1 MKKDDNITKNKSN
14 GEYYFIKP
22 FEIVSSYTS
31 FIDTWK
37 IANKVCKEIEDVS
50 DTTLLQSYSD
60 ETKFGFISYSNWKSK
75 NSFIKS
81 NTENTVLGY
90 HNTLNGSDA
99 KSAAQYLYKLK
110 SGEKYSVSKWKSKTA
125 KVFMF
130 DTDMTKDDSIM
141 EFWNSARSKEN
152 GCIQSSYLYR
162 SIYKDAKF
170 RYIGFIYLRRG
181 SANEINLLSEKNE
194 SNNNNTGFILNTSFY
209 NVIKRIN
216 QNTKPLKTITQ

>member
-1 MKKDDNITKNKSN
+1 MKKEDNILKYKSN

-50 DTTLLQSYSD
+50 ETTLLQSYSD

-99 KSAAQYLYKLK
+99 KYAAQYLYKLK
-110 SGEKYSVSKWKSKTA
+110 SGEKYSVSKRKSKTV

-130 DTDMTKDDSIM
+130 DTDMTKYDSIM
-141 EFWNSARSKEN
+141 EFWDSVRSKEN
-152 GCIQSSYLYR
+152 GCIQSSYLYK

-170 RYIGFIYLRRG
+170 RFVGILHYKDNNSKSENTLKNLFFEAKNGFKAYSI
-181 SANEINLLSEKNE
+181 
-194 SNNNNTGFILNTSFY
+194 FF
-209 NVIKRIN
+209 
-216 QNTKPLKTITQ
+216 KTVKKY

>member
-1 MKKDDNITKNKSN
+1 MKKGDNILKYKSN

-37 IANKVCKEIEDVS
+37 IANKVCKEIDDVS
-50 DTTLLQSYSD
+50 DTTLFQSYSD
-60 ETKFGFISYSNWKSK
+60 NTKIGFISYSKWESK
-75 NSFIKS
+75 ESFIKS
-81 NTENTVLGY
+81 NKENTVLGY

-110 SGEKYSVSKWKSKTA
+110 SGEKYSVSKRKIKTA
-125 KVFMF
+125 KVFVF

-141 EFWNSARSKEN
+141 EYWDSVRSEEN
-152 GCIQSSYLYR
+152 GCIQSSYLYK

-170 RYIGFIYLRRG
+170 RFIGILQY
-181 SANEINLLSEKNE
+181 EDINSKPESTLKN
-194 SNNNNTGFILNTSFY
+194 ILFEA
-209 NVIKRIN
+209 K
-216 QNTKPLKTITQ
+216 KGLKVYSLFFKNIMKY